1 MFIYLNKKGQ
11 STLEY
16 GVVIAIIVAGLIAMQ
31 AYIKRGVQGRLK
43 QASDDIGEQFSP
55 GYTTGTYTTR
65 SSVGSTE
72 RIIPTQ
78 VGNVWVSQTQTD
90 SNQTQNREVTENI
103 ATSNQEYWK

>member
-43 QASDDIGEQFSP
+43 QASDDIGEQFSA
-55 GYTTGTYTTR
+55 GQSTGTYTTT
-65 SSVGSTE
+65 SSVNSTE
-72 RIIPTQ
+72 NIVPTQ
-78 VGNVWVSQTQTD
+78 VGKVWVSTPTTE
-90 SNQTQNREVTENI
+90 SNQTQNRNVTENV
-103 ATSNQEYWK
+103 TTLNSETWK

>member
-1 MFIYLNKKGQ
+1 MFVYLNKRGQ

-55 GYTTGTYTTR
+55 GYSTGTYTTQ
-65 SSVGSTE
+65 SSVNSTE
-72 RIIPTQ
+72 NIVPTN
-78 VGNVWVSQTQTD
+78 VGGIWVSTPTTN
-90 SNQTQNREVTENI
+90 SNQTQNRDVTESVP
-103 ATSNQEYWK
+103 TSNQEYWK

>member
-65 SSVGSTE
+65 TSVASNE
-72 RIIPTQ
+72 AIVPTQ
-78 VGNVWVSQTQTD
+78 VGNVWVSTTTTD
-90 SNQTQNREVTENI
+90 SNQTQDRDVTENV